1 MIRLTGHLTKC
12 SRGLAWQDNSAIHAL
27 SYRGGGFHLYVTSG
41 EEIAYASA
49 FFRKSSVL
57 SHAVFADAASYTWGR
72 DSFMKAC
79 CAS

>member
-1 MIRLTGHLTKC
+1 MIRLTGYLTMC
-12 SRGLAWQDNSAIHAL
+12 SRGLAWQGNSAMHAL
-27 SYRGGGFHLYVTSG
+27 SYQGGRFHPCVTGG

-57 SHAVFADAASYTWGR
+57 SHAVFADTASYTWGR
-72 DSFMKAC
+72 ASFMKAC